1 MKYMDIDQM
10 LIPYMYMKERFYHNI
25 WSNQSLFTYYI
36 CIKKYLFNRT
46 INLWIDAPDYLSDVL
61 IWQFK
66 LGMSFMKLAF
76 NMESW
81 EACGGGTELSG
92 EEALAVG
99 NKYIDKAL
107 EIFEEVSLYWF
118 CTHQLSR
125 SLWIIFNL
133 NIY

>member
-1 MKYMDIDQM
+1 
-10 LIPYMYMKERFYHNI
+10 
-25 WSNQSLFTYYI
+25 
-36 CIKKYLFNRT
+36 
-46 INLWIDAPDYLSDVL
+46 
-61 IWQFK
+61 
-66 LGMSFMKLAF
+66 MKLAF

-125 SLWIIFNL
+125 SL
-133 NIY
+133 

>member
-1 MKYMDIDQM
+1 MVLIFDQIN
-10 LIPYMYMKERFYHNI
+10 L
-25 WSNQSLFTYYI
+25 SLNVV
-36 CIKKYLFNRT
+36 CIKKHLVYRVMNTLMH
-46 INLWIDAPDYLSDVL
+46 L
-61 IWQFK
+61 ITDILVQQFK

-107 EIFEEVSLYWF
+107 EIFEEVSP
-118 CTHQLSR
+118 
-125 SLWIIFNL
+125 
-133 NIY
+133 

>member
-1 MKYMDIDQM
+1 
-10 LIPYMYMKERFYHNI
+10 
-25 WSNQSLFTYYI
+25 
-36 CIKKYLFNRT
+36 
-46 INLWIDAPDYLSDVL
+46 
-61 IWQFK
+61 
-66 LGMSFMKLAF
+66 MSFMKLAF

-118 CTHQLSR
+118 CTHLR
-125 SLWIIFNL
+125 KTLKVTVNYF
-133 NIY
+133 